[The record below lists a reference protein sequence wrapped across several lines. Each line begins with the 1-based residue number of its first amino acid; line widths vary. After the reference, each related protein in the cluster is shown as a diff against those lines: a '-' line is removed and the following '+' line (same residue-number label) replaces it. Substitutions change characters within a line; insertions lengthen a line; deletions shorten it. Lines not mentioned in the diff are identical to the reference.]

1 MADPGPVEQRVEG
14 PDLDLL
20 TGIRS
25 GKPSFYVEYLAS
37 AERLRRVI
45 HALDRIS
52 RALVRTTE
60 GPGTLVRSVAEAAA
74 EHLMAHWVVFALA
87 DGGEQID
94 DPQPASLSVRCA
106 RDKLAALELSVL
118 MTMRLSRPPTGPRL
132 DAWERICEVLA
143 ARGIETDP
151 PTLHALKFSLV
162 PDGELRD
169 AQQAVWPT

>member
-1 MADPGPVEQRVEG
+1 MSESVRSIGATASLNHEG
-14 PDLDLL
+14 AEDDDFAVVDL
-20 TGIRS
+20 
-25 GKPSFYVEYLAS
+25 
-37 AERLRRVI
+37 RLC
-45 HALDRIS
+45 
-52 RALVRTTE
+52 ALV
-60 GPGTLVRSVAEAAA
+60 
-74 EHLMAHWVVFALA
+74 

-132 DAWERICEVLA
+132 AAWERIGEQLA

-151 PTLHALKFSLV
+151 VTLHALKFSLV
-162 PDGELRD
+162 PDDELRD